1 MKLKSLKMPIK
12 ARIKKLISLSVFLV
26 NAVSIHAQIQIE
38 VTTKEA
44 RCSADGRIIV
54 KASGGT
60 APYTYA
66 LGVLRPPQSN
76 DTFDLLPS
84 GLYFVRVVDN
94 NGLSNFVY
102 TNVMGNYREPSIQ
115 CAVNQSTVTLTPTG
129 GRAPLRYTYS
139 AYGTGNFAPP
149 QSSNIFDCIPNGT
162 HTFRIIDSCGNFFS
176 MPCTVNMLPLRNTT
190 TCKQVNGKTT
200 LTTTAFSG
208 GEPPY
213 LFTCIT
219 NSNDTFRNTTGN
231 FADLTGCNFTL
242 IFSDK
247 CNRQVQVFD
256 CGTVEAYVRCANF
269 KDRTASIYAVGGSPP
284 YRYRSLD
291 TTNVSPNGQFT
302 NLPKN
307 RAIYNFEVSDTCGHT
322 KVISVSSMDL
332 YDVVGAKNC
341 PYTGTIFVKIKQ
353 VITEPDSCGKNCSS
367 FYPYRL
373 DCIDCVPP
381 RSFVDG
387 GVVGE
392 NTSIHTVDVS
402 PLPQGTFHFN
412 VFNGCGDSTQITV
425 VTKKMSPPLRTSF
438 NCKTNLIS
446 ATTDLNGTIYIL
458 RDSSQRILA
467 TNTTGIFNSPYSG
480 GFYVNAI
487 YADCD
492 TATRFLT
499 TRIPKTAVCFGMSSK
514 LNAAGQC
521 DFKWII
527 TASAFEATSY
537 RLTDATGLNLTNATG
552 IFRDMEPNTTYIL
565 KSDCATDT
573 IQTPAALVPNLTA
586 TVFTNCTGRSA
597 VQIRGARSQVGCLQN
612 ARDKYLIYDN
622 QGVLIHTSQT
632 GYYDS
637 LKIGETYQI
646 KLQNP
651 EGCVLQTITIKA
663 AAYQRPDLIATYGGV
678 CGNQTTANIRA
689 ILRGGTPPFTF
700 QITSPAGIRLP
711 INTSDSAVIFNN
723 LPVGNYVL
731 RAFDAC
737 GVSSD
742 YATSVGNFQFTP
754 TSKRLCNGTL
764 ILEVPF
770 IDSAIYKW
778 TNGAGV
784 TIGTNR
790 TVELK
795 DTTAQTYTIT
805 ISTPQP
811 CNFTNTITI
820 PRFST
825 VRINV
830 NAGVDFNSATSTAT
844 LNATVL
850 GQGFTG
856 RWRQIAP
863 STSSVTFGNAG
874 SANSTVTVNTYPGT
888 YTFVWEVTDNV
899 NGCTVSDTV
908 TGLFCTKDS
917 LHTISVSLGYIVNCK
932 LLYRTQVTVLKL
944 RLLQTPLDFTSSFY
958 YLWSNG
964 GTSAVADSLSPGGT
978 YSVTITPISNISC
991 NLPIVA
997 SFTMP
1002 PLAPLPSRTIDTTL
1016 CAGFSLKVGTKSYTT
1031 AGNYRDTV
1039 LSVAGCDSI
1048 IVNSSVKIA
1057 RVPIEN
1063 LNILHDL
1070 MAKYCGDSLAL
1081 NSKGDTASKY
1091 QWMWQNVSCPTCQNP
1106 KILPLSTP
1114 IYYVSVTDKTTKCTA
1129 RDSVKVQIEGDFSER
1144 VPNAFTPNNDGLNDV
1159 FNVIP
1164 DNCIK
1169 IVRRLRIYNRW
1180 GNVVFDKPDLS
1191 PQKKQGWDGLLNNN
1205 AMAMDVYVYILELE
1219 FVDGTTKKIS
1229 GEVNLIH

>member
-1 MKLKSLKMPIK
+1 MTFPSLNPTFYSTIK
-12 ARIKKLISLSVFLV
+12 QLIVGSFLLISSLG
-26 NAVSIHAQIQIE
+26 NAQIQAQLTI
-38 VTTKEA
+38 KES
-44 RCSADGRIIV
+44 RCSADGQIIV
-54 KASGGT
+54 KATGGT
-60 APYTYA
+60 PPYTYSI
-66 LGVLRPPQSN
+66 GTTRPPQTN
-76 DTFDLLPS
+76 DTFNFLAPN
-84 GLYFVRVVDN
+84 LYLVRIIDN
-94 NGLSNFVY
+94 NGLAANILASVP
-102 TNVMGNYREPSIQ
+102 GNYQEPSMQ
-115 CAVNQSTVTLTPTG
+115 CTVNKSTVTLTATG
-129 GRAPLRYTYS
+129 GRAPFRYAFS
-139 AYGTGNFAPP
+139 AYGTGVFTAP
-149 QSSNIFDCIPNGT
+149 QSSNVFDCVPNGT
-162 HTFRIIDSCGNFFS
+162 HSFRVIDSCDNFFT
-176 MPCTVNMLPLRNTT
+176 MPCAVSMTPLRNTT

-219 NSNDTFRNTTGN
+219 NNNDTFRNTTGN
-231 FADLTGCNFTL
+231 FANLSGCDFRL
-242 IFSDK
+242 IFSDR
-247 CNRQVQVFD
+247 CNRSIQVYD
-256 CGTVEAYVRCANF
+256 CGVVEAYIRCANF

-284 YRYRSLD
+284 YRFRSLD

-307 RAIYNFEVSDTCGHT
+307 RDIYNFEVSDTCGHT
-322 KVISVSSMDL
+322 KIIGVTSMDL

-341 PYTGTIFVKIKQ
+341 PYTGSIFVKIKQ

-367 FYPYRL
+367 FYPYRF

-402 PLPQGTFHFN
+402 PLPQGTFRFN
-412 VFNGCGDSTQITV
+412 VFNGCGDSVQITV
-425 VTKKMSPPLRTSF
+425 VTKKTSPPLTTSF
-438 NCKTNLIS
+438 NCKTNRIT
-446 ATTDLNGTIYIL
+446 ATTDLIGTIYIL
-458 RDSSQRILA
+458 RDSLQRILA

-514 LNAAGQC
+514 VNATGQC
-521 DFKWII
+521 VFKWII
-527 TASAFEATSY
+527 TASAFEATTY
-537 RLTDATGLNLTNATG
+537 RLTDSTGLNLTNTTG

-586 TVFTNCTGRSA
+586 TTFTNCTGRSA
-597 VQIRGARSQVGCLQN
+597 IQINGARVQVGCLQN

-622 QGVLIHTSQT
+622 QGVLVHTSIT

-651 EGCVLQTITIKA
+651 EGCILQTITVKA
-663 AAYQRPDLIATYGGV
+663 ASYQRPDLIATYGVV
-678 CGNQTTANIRA
+678 CGTQTTANIRA

-711 INTSDSAVIFNN
+711 INTADSAVIFSN

-770 IDSAIYKW
+770 IDSAVYKW
-778 TNGAGV
+778 TNGAGA

-790 TVELK
+790 IVELK

-825 VRINV
+825 VRFNV
-830 NAGVDFNSATSTAT
+830 NAGIDFSAATSTAT

-874 SANSTVTVNTYPGT
+874 SPTSTVTVNTYPGT

-908 TGLFCTKDS
+908 TGLFCVPDS
-917 LHTISVSLGYIVNCK
+917 ANVTGTLSRRLFNCDFLYISTMNVSKSRFG
-932 LLYRTQVTVLKL
+932 QP
-944 RLLQTPLDFTSSFY
+944 PLDFTYAFTFQ
-958 YLWSNG
+958 WSDGRTGSVVDNL
-964 GTSAVADSLSPGGT
+964 APGGT
-978 YSVTITPISNISC
+978 YYVTVTPISNTFC
-991 NLPIVA
+991 N
-997 SFTMP
+997 P
-1002 PLAPLPSRTIDTTL
+1002 PRVIKVTTPPPTPLPSRTIDTTL
-1016 CAGFSLKVGTKSYTT
+1016 CAGFSLKIGTKSYST
-1031 AGNYRDTV
+1031 AGNYRDTIQ
-1039 LSVAGCDSI
+1039 SVAGCDSL
-1048 IVNSSVKIA
+1048 IVSSTVKIA

-1081 NSKGDTASKY
+1081 NSKGDTSSKY
-1091 QWMWQNVSCPTCQNP
+1091 QWLWQNVSCPTCQNP
-1106 KILPLSTP
+1106 KILPLLTP

-1129 RDSVKVQIEGDFSER
+1129 KDSVKVQIEGDFTER
-1144 VPNAFTPNNDGLNDV
+1144 IPNAFTPNNDGLNDV
-1159 FNVIP
+1159 FNVNP

-1180 GNVVFDKPDLS
+1180 GNLVFDKPDLS
-1191 PQKKQGWDGLLNNN
+1191 PHKKEGWTGLTNGNII
-1205 AMAMDVYVYILELE
+1205 AADAYVYIMEIE
-1219 FVDGTTKKIS
+1219 FVDGTFKKVS
-1229 GEVNLIH
+1229 GEVNLLH